1 MPETIT
7 RSDAQYAYDIVK
19 TICTEVGPGV
29 PGSSQ
34 ERARASIIRRELESH
49 LGPGSVVVEEFTLA
63 PHAFLGV
70 FPLSAVFIL
79 VASQLN
85 LSTERLTGVTPWL
98 TAAAALTLSVAS
110 LWMIVVAV
118 LAVRRV
124 R

>member
-1 MPETIT
+1 M
-7 RSDAQYAYDIVK
+7 
-19 TICTEVGPGV
+19 GPGV

-34 ERARASIIRRELESH
+34 ERARASIIKKELESH

-85 LSTERLTGVTPWL
+85 LSTGRLTGVTPWL
-98 TAAAALTLSVAS
+98 TAAAALTSSVAS
-110 LWMIVVAV
+110 LWMIVVSTCSTKSS
-118 LAVRRV
+118 LTGSSGRDSR
-124 R
+124 